1 MFESILSS
9 SGGSL
14 TVLAATEC
22 TMASLFL
29 GLIIATCYYFTGRG
43 TKNFCAAL
51 VVLPAMVQI
60 VIMLVNGSLGTGMAI
75 VGAFSLIRFR
85 SLPGNSHDI
94 SCIFFAMVIGLA
106 TGMGYITYAVFVTL
120 IIGAVMVILHLV
132 PLPPKTEKR
141 QELKITIYE
150 DLDYT
155 DIFNDLF
162 EEYLV
167 SYELKSVKTVN
178 MGSMYEIDYLIE
190 QKDRK
195 REKEMIDAIR
205 CRNGNLTIVCRRM
218 ATPSEQL

>member
-1 MFESILSS
+1 MFESILSG

-29 GLIIATCYYFTGRG
+29 GLIIAVCYYFTGRG

-60 VIMLVNGSLGTGMAI
+60 VIMLVNGSLGTGIAI

-120 IIGAVMVILHLV
+120 IIGAVMVMLHLV

-167 SYELKSVKTVN
+167 SYELQSVKTVN